1 MRNAIFIYK
10 QLTRTVG
17 CLVLAVQ
24 LLWPA
29 EASALDALL
38 QDPESTP
45 SDSSQLWSKPPAH
58 SRCEILFRHET
69 SATGSSAASDP
80 SYRPFRVTLTRHGR
94 DMDQEVLMEDGK
106 RWETWNLGGI
116 QLQSLAGKDTV
127 WLRPPNPKLNGTA
140 DTSDYHAFGEF
151 NWIRKE
157 HFRGTFPVQNTRAH
171 VYLFPLK
178 DTSPETLQR
187 LRAAKKGPLGA
198 LPLCDGVL
206 AAAIHPETKHPL
218 LLQQGAQIRTYTIS
232 PLPTG
237 ALIIPPKVSRF
248 RHRLSAPARVAPRP
262 LP

>member
-1 MRNAIFIYK
+1 MRTGILIYK
-10 QLTRTVG
+10 QLTRTG
-17 CLVLAVQ
+17 GSLLLAVQ
-24 LLWPA
+24 LLWPDA
-29 EASALDALL
+29 ASALDALL
-38 QDPESTP
+38 QEAESTT

-58 SRCEILFRHET
+58 SRCEITFQHT
-69 SATGSSAASDP
+69 TPAIGSSAVSDP

-94 DMDQEVLMEDGK
+94 DTEQEVVMEDGK

-116 QLQSLAGKDTV
+116 QLQSIAGKDAV
-127 WLRPPNPKLNGTA
+127 WLRPPNPKLSGTA

-157 HFRGTFPVQNTRAH
+157 HFRGTFPVQNTRAQ

-178 DTSPETLQR
+178 DTSPETLQT
-187 LRAAKKGPLGA
+187 LRAAKRGPLGA
-198 LPLCDGVL
+198 LPLCEGII

-237 ALIIPPKVSRF
+237 ALVIPPKVARF